1 MMLIIS
7 IEADMQ
13 IFPMAKYL
21 RLVVILLFISTM
33 QLLPQGYGNSYPI
46 VDTGQDVTYDTLLAI
61 PFPQPGEP
69 FYGQDAQYE
78 GILFYFQ
85 DNSDGTVTDLNTGLT
100 WQQFLFDDKF
110 TYDSALAAADTF
122 SLNGFNDWR
131 LPAIKELYSLIDFRG
146 VTGISAVS
154 SIPFIDTIYF
164 EFRYGD
170 ETSGERFID
179 AQYVSSTEYV
189 GTTMNGDFTVFGVN
203 FADGRIKGYGTTMPG
218 GSEKLFEV
226 RFVRGNTDYG
236 INNFVDNNNG
246 TITDSSTGLMWSKSD
261 NGAGLNWEEAFDW
274 VYQQNQSNF
283 LGYND
288 WRLPNAKELQSI
300 IDYTRS
306 PQTTNSAAID
316 SLFEVSTIIDEG
328 GETNFPFYWAGTT
341 HADGPPDHQFTKA
354 VYVAFGEAPGFM
366 ETPPGSGNY
375 ILMDVHGAGAQRSDP
390 KQGDPNNY
398 PHGFGPQGDVIRI
411 YNYVRLVR
419 GGLISDVNENK
430 TTLPDNFKLEQNYP
444 NPFNPSTTISFSIP
458 VGGSVSLKI
467 FNVIGQ
473 EVVEL
478 VNEHLY
484 AGNYSFKWN
493 AKNQSSGIYFYELM
507 TDSYSEIKKM
517 VLLK

>member
-1 MMLIIS
+1 MMLNNS

-13 IFPMAKYL
+13 VYKITRCL
-21 RLVVILLFISTM
+21 SLVFILLFISTI
-33 QLLPQGYGNSYPI
+33 QLHSQELSNSYPLI
-46 VDTGQDVTYDTLLAI
+46 DTGQDDTYDTLQVI
-61 PFPQPGEP
+61 PFPLPGEP
-69 FYGQDAQYE
+69 FYGQDAQFDV
-78 GILFYFQ
+78 IQFSFQ
-85 DNSDGTVTDLNTGLT
+85 DNSDGTVTDLNAGLI
-100 WQQFLFDDKF
+100 WQQFLFDEKF
-110 TYDSALAAADTF
+110 TYDDALAAADTF

-131 LPAIKELYSLIDFRG
+131 LPSIKELYSLIDFRG
-146 VTGISAVS
+146 ITGINAVS

-203 FADGRIKGYGTTMPG
+203 FADGRIKGYGLIMPG

-236 INNFVDNNNG
+236 LNNFTDNNDG
-246 TITDSSTGLMWSKSD
+246 TITDSATGLMWSKTD
-261 NGAGLNWEEAFDW
+261 NGVELNWEEALDL
-274 VYQQNQSNF
+274 VYQKNQVNY

-300 IDYTRS
+300 VDYTRS

-316 SLFEVSTIIDEG
+316 SLFEVTAIIDEG
-328 GETNFPFYWAGTT
+328 GGTNYPFYWANTT
-341 HADGPPDHQFTKA
+341 HADGPPDHQYTKA
-354 VYVAFGEAPGFM
+354 VYVAFGEALGFM
-366 ETPPGSGNY
+366 EAPPGSGNY

-390 KQGDPNNY
+390 KQGDPNNF

-419 GGLISDVNENK
+419 GGLISEVEENE
-430 TTLPDNFKLEQNYP
+430 TSLPGNFDLEQNYP
-444 NPFNPSTTISFSIP
+444 NPFNPTTTISFSLP
-458 VGGSVSLKI
+458 VEGNVSLKI
-467 FNVIGQ
+467 FNVIGR

-478 VNEHLY
+478 VNDNLY
-484 AGNYSFKWN
+484 AGRYSFQWD
-493 AKNQSSGIYFYELM
+493 AKYQASGIYFYKLI
-507 TDSYSEIKKM
+507 TDSYVEMKKM